1 MISLARYTE
10 HNCHALIY
18 IYLWL
23 VKSLRL
29 LTNALVPLLT
39 EERDQ
44 NKGWPSEKDAQ
55 IIITCPC
62 MCISA
67 D

>member
-10 HNCHALIY
+10 HNCHALIH

-29 LTNALVPLLT
+29 LTNALVRKKEIKIKAGHLRMTL
-39 EERDQ
+39 
-44 NKGWPSEKDAQ
+44 
-55 IIITCPC
+55 
-62 MCISA
+62 
-67 D
+67 